1 MIERTRHSERKTE
14 SFFKK
19 PLVVALL
26 LGFCAFAGAGAWV
39 VSLVASLPN
48 PDTIAAHVVSQ
59 STKIWD
65 RTGTVLLYEIS
76 GEERRTVI
84 PFSDMT
90 DTVRKATLAAE
101 DDSFYQ
107 HPAYDIRAMI
117 RGVII
122 NPLLRGTTIQ
132 GGSTITQQLVKN
144 VFLTDQRTIVRKI
157 KEIALAVKL
166 EQIMSKDQILT
177 LYLNQIPYGSNTYG
191 IEAASQ
197 TFFEKHAKDL
207 DLAQAALLAA
217 LPNAPSRL
225 SPYGVHTD
233 EMKQR
238 QEYILDRM
246 AQLGWITQQQA
257 DQAKAEPLA
266 FAKVR
271 YGIKA
276 PHFVFYVRSLLDSI
290 YDDSYIQTSGL
301 NIVTSL
307 DWNLEQ
313 IAEKAVADGA
323 ARNDVNWH
331 ADNAALVAQD
341 PKTGE
346 ILAMAGSRDYFDT
359 AHNGNV
365 NVALQTRQPGSSFKP
380 FVYLKA
386 FSMGYTPDTILFDTS
401 TEFNA
406 RCNADGTPGPGMQP
420 SDCYHPTNYDMQF
433 RGPVSLRTSIAQ
445 SLNIPSVKLLY
456 LVGIDKA
463 IQVAQSFGI
472 TTLNKDPQY
481 YGLPLILGGGGVRL
495 LDMVGAYSVFS
506 QEGTLH
512 PQVSIL
518 KITDASGAT
527 VYQSNTQP
535 QQVFDSQYVRVL
547 NDVLSDDKSRY
558 PTFQLNGPLT
568 VPGYDVA
575 AKTGTSQDYRDAW
588 TIGYS
593 PTLVAG
599 VWVGNN
605 DYSPMHKGGAG
616 GLAAAPI
623 WNDFMKQ
630 ALPQFPNESFAP
642 DQYTD
647 SQKTMLDGHYVGQTP
662 SGPQIHSILYWVNK
676 DDPLGAPPQDSTTD
690 PQYQH
695 WEYGIQTWLSEHAS
709 SLDLSQAFSQIS
721 ASPILQPGIKF
732 LEPSASMI
740 LHGGASLKVSFTV
753 QQQNTGRV
761 DLSFNGQQIISFT
774 PSPDNTYSL
783 FFAPQNIQQVNT
795 VLVTAYDAQNKPVQA
810 SLTLQGQP

>member
-1 MIERTRHSERKTE
+1 M
-14 SFFKK
+14 
-19 PLVVALL
+19 VALV
-26 LGFCAFAGAGAWV
+26 LGFCGFVGAGIWI
-39 VSLVASLPN
+39 VSLVISLPN
-48 PDTIAAHVVSQ
+48 PDTIAAHIVTQ

-65 RTGTVLLYEIS
+65 RTGSVLLYEIS
-76 GEERRTVI
+76 GEERRTII
-84 PFSDMT
+84 PFSDIP
-90 DTVRKATLAAE
+90 DVVRKATLAAE
-101 DDSFYQ
+101 DDGFYQ
-107 HPAYDIRAMI
+107 HPAYDIKAMI

-144 VFLTDQRTIVRKI
+144 AFLTDQRTIVRKI

-166 EQIMSKDQILT
+166 EQIMSKDQILA

-238 QEYILDRM
+238 QSYILDRM

-257 DQAKAEPLA
+257 DQAKAEPLP
-266 FAKVR
+266 FAKVQ
-271 YGIKA
+271 YSIKA

-290 YDDSYIQTSGL
+290 YNDSYIQTSGL
-301 NIVTSL
+301 NIITSL

-331 ADNAALVAQD
+331 ADNAALVAQN

-386 FSMGYTPDTILFDTS
+386 FSMGYTPDTMLFDVP

-406 RCNADGTPGPGMQP
+406 RCNADMTPGPGMKP
-420 SDCYHPTNYDMQF
+420 TDCYHPTNYDMKF
-433 RGPVSLRTSIAQ
+433 RGPVSLRSSLAQ
-445 SLNIPSVKLLY
+445 SLNVPSVKLLY

-472 TTLNKDPQY
+472 TTLNQDPQY

-506 QEGTLH
+506 QEGTLN
-512 PQVSIL
+512 PQVAIL
-518 KITDASGAT
+518 KITDANGAT
-527 VYQSNTQP
+527 LYQSNTQP
-535 QQVFDSQYVRVL
+535 QQVFDPQYVRVL

-558 PTFQLNGPLT
+558 PTFAPNGPLT

-605 DYSPMHKGGAG
+605 NYSPMHKGGAG
-616 GLAAAPI
+616 GFAAAPI

-630 ALPQFPNESFAP
+630 ALPQFPNESFTP

-647 SQKTMLDGHYVGQTP
+647 SQKPMLDNNYVGQTP
-662 SGPQIHSILYWVNK
+662 SGPQIHDILYWVNK
-676 DDPLGAPPQDSTTD
+676 DDPLGPAPQDPAAD

-695 WEYGIQTWLSEHAS
+695 WEYSVQTWLSENAS
-709 SLDLSQAFSQIS
+709 SLDLSKAFSQ
-721 ASPILQPGIKF
+721 ASPSPAPQSGIQF
-732 LEPSASMI
+732 IEPSASI
-740 LHGGASLKVSFTV
+740 VLQGGASLKVSFTV
-753 QQQNTGRV
+753 QQQNTSRV
-761 DLSFNGQQIISFT
+761 DLSFNGQHIISFS
-774 PSPDNTYSL
+774 PSSDNTYSL
-783 FFAPQNIQQVNT
+783 FFAPQNIQQTNT
-795 VLVTAYDAQNKPVQA
+795 VLVTAFDAQNNKAQA
-810 SLTLQGQP
+810 SLVLQGQP

>member
-1 MIERTRHSERKTE
+1 MTDHSSQGASKP
-14 SFFKK
+14 FFKK
-19 PLVVALL
+19 PLIVALL
-26 LGFCAFAGAGAWV
+26 AGFCGFAGVSIWI
-39 VSLVASLPN
+39 VSLITSLPN
-48 PDTIAAHVVSQ
+48 PDTITTHVATQ

-65 RTGTVLLYEIS
+65 RTGTVLLYEVS
-76 GEERRTVI
+76 GEERRTII
-84 PFSDMT
+84 PFSDMP
-90 DTVRKATLAAE
+90 DVVRKATLAAE
-101 DDSFYQ
+101 DDGFYQ
-107 HPAYDIRAMI
+107 HPAYDIRSMI

-144 VFLTDQRTIVRKI
+144 AFLTDQRTIVRKI

-166 EQIMSKDQILT
+166 EEIMSKDQILA

-238 QEYILDRM
+238 QSYILDRM
-246 AQLGWITQQQA
+246 AELGWVSKQEAQN
-257 DQAKAEPLA
+257 AKAEQLT
-266 FAKVR
+266 FAKVQHS
-271 YGIKA
+271 IKA

-290 YDDSYIQTSGL
+290 YNDSYIQTNGL
-301 NIVTSL
+301 NIITTL

-331 ADNAALVAQD
+331 ADNAALVAQN

-365 NVALQTRQPGSSFKP
+365 NVALQVRQPGSSFKP
-380 FVYLKA
+380 FVYLKS
-386 FSMGYTPDTILFDTS
+386 FSMGYTPDTILFDVP

-406 RCNADGTPGPGMQP
+406 RCNADGTPGNGMQQ
-420 SDCYHPTNYDMQF
+420 SDCYHPNNYDMQF
-433 RGPVSLRTSIAQ
+433 RGPVSLRSSLAQ
-445 SLNIPSVKLLY
+445 SLNVPSVKLLY
-456 LVGIDKA
+456 LVGVDKA
-463 IQVAQSFGI
+463 IQTAQSFGI
-472 TTLNKDPQY
+472 TTLDKDPQY

-506 QEGTLH
+506 QEGTLN
-512 PQVSIL
+512 PQVAIL
-518 KITDASGAT
+518 KITDANGA
-527 VYQSNTQP
+527 VLYQSNTQP
-535 QQVFDSQYVRVL
+535 QQVFDSQYVRTL

-558 PTFQLNGPLT
+558 PTFQPNGPLT

-630 ALPQFPNESFAP
+630 ALPQFPNESFAT

-647 SQKTMLDGHYVGQTP
+647 SPKPMLDGKYVGQTA
-662 SGPQIHSILYWVNK
+662 SGPQIHSILYWINK
-676 DDPLGAPPQDSTTD
+676 DDPLGAAPENQSTDS
-690 PQYQH
+690 QYQH
-695 WEYGIQTWLSEHAS
+695 WEYGVQTWLMQHAS
-709 SLDLSQAFSQIS
+709 SLDLSQAFSSSQPSPVPQDSIQFIEP
-721 ASPILQPGIKF
+721 ASSEVLR
-732 LEPSASMI
+732 
-740 LHGGASLKVSFTV
+740 GGASLKVSFKV
-753 QQQNTGRV
+753 NQQNTARV
-761 DLSFNGQQIISFT
+761 DLSFNGKRIISFA
-774 PSPDNTYSL
+774 PSTDNMYSL
-783 FFAPQNIQQVNT
+783 FFAPQDIQSVNT
-795 VLVTAYDAQNKPVQA
+795 VLVTAYDTQSKSLQA
-810 SLTLQGQP
+810 SLVLQGQP

>member
-1 MIERTRHSERKTE
+1 MSEHISEHMAKRKY
-14 SFFKK
+14 SFKK
-19 PLVVALL
+19 PLLVALL
-26 LGFCAFAGAGAWV
+26 LGFCGFLGTGTWI

-48 PDTIAAHVVSQ
+48 PDTIAAHVVTQ

-65 RTGTVLLYEIS
+65 HTGTVLLYEIS
-76 GEERRTVI
+76 GEERRTII
-84 PFSDMT
+84 PFSDMP
-90 DTVRKATLAAE
+90 DVVRKATLAAE

-107 HPAYDIRAMI
+107 HPAYDIKAMI

-166 EQIMSKDQILT
+166 EQVMSKDQILA
-177 LYLNQIPYGSNTYG
+177 LYLNQIPYGSNAYG

-197 TFFEKHAKDL
+197 TIFEKHAKDL

-246 AQLGWITQQQA
+246 AALGWISPQQA
-257 DQAKAEPLA
+257 KDAKMEQLT
-266 FAKVR
+266 FAKVQHS
-271 YGIKA
+271 IKA

-290 YDDSYIQTSGL
+290 YNDSYIQTSGL
-301 NIVTSL
+301 NIITSL
-307 DWNLEQ
+307 DWNLQQ
-313 IAEKAVADGA
+313 IAEKAVAQGA

-341 PKTGE
+341 PKTGQ

-359 AHNGNV
+359 AHDGNV

-386 FSMGYTPDTILFDTS
+386 FSMGYTPDTMLFDTP

-406 RCNADGTPGPGMQP
+406 RCNDDGTPGPGMQQ

-433 RGPVSLRTSIAQ
+433 RGPVSLRTSLAQ

-463 IQVAQSFGI
+463 IQTAQSFGI
-472 TTLNKDPQY
+472 TTLNQDPQY

-506 QEGTLH
+506 QEGTLN
-512 PQVSIL
+512 PQVAIL
-518 KITDASGAT
+518 KITDSNGAT
-527 VYQSNTQP
+527 LYEPHTTP
-535 QQVFDSQYVRVL
+535 QQVFDPQYVRIL

-558 PTFQLNGPLT
+558 PTFAPNGPLT

-575 AKTGTSQDYRDAW
+575 AKTGTSEDYRDAW

-605 DYSPMHKGGAG
+605 NYSPMHKGGAG

-630 ALPQFPNESFAP
+630 ALPEFPNESFTP
-642 DQYTD
+642 DQYVD
-647 SQKTMLDGHYVGQTP
+647 SPKPMLNGHYVGQTA

-676 DDPLGAPPQDSTTD
+676 QDPLGPLPQDPASD

-695 WEYGIQTWLSEHAS
+695 WEYSTQAWLSQHAS
-709 SLDLSQAFSQIS
+709 SLDLSQAYIQ
-721 ASPILQPGIKF
+721 ASTAPAAQTIQFI
-732 LEPSASMI
+732 EPSPNGVIQQGS
-740 LHGGASLKVSFTV
+740 SLKVSFTV
-753 QQQNTGRV
+753 EQHNTSRV
-761 DLSFNGQQIISFT
+761 DLLFNGQHIISFA
-774 PSPDNTYSL
+774 PSSDNTYSL
-783 FFAPQNIQQVNT
+783 FFAPQNIQQTNT
-795 VLVTAYDAQNKPVQA
+795 ILVKAYDAQNNALQA
-810 SLTLQGQP
+810 SITLQGQP

>member
-1 MIERTRHSERKTE
+1 M
-14 SFFKK
+14 
-19 PLVVALL
+19 
-26 LGFCAFAGAGAWV
+26 LGFCGFAGASIWII
-39 VSLVASLPN
+39 SLIVSLPN
-48 PDTIAAHVVSQ
+48 PDTIAAHVVTQ

-76 GEERRTVI
+76 GEERRTII
-84 PFSDMT
+84 PFSDIP
-90 DTVRKATLAAE
+90 DVVRKATLAAE

-107 HPAYDIRAMI
+107 HPAYDIKAMI

-144 VFLTDQRTIVRKI
+144 AFLTDQRTIVRKI

-166 EQIMSKDQILT
+166 EQIMSKDQILA

-257 DQAKAEPLA
+257 DQAKAEPLP
-266 FAKVR
+266 FAKVQ
-271 YGIKA
+271 YSIKA

-290 YDDSYIQTSGL
+290 YNDSYIQTSGL
-301 NIVTSL
+301 NIITSL

-386 FSMGYTPDTILFDTS
+386 FSMGYTPDTMLFDAP

-406 RCNADGTPGPGMQP
+406 RCNADGTPGPGMKP
-420 SDCYHPTNYDMQF
+420 SDCYHPTNYDMKF
-433 RGPVSLRTSIAQ
+433 RGPVSLRSSLAQ
-445 SLNIPSVKLLY
+445 SLNVPSVKLLY

-472 TTLNKDPQY
+472 TTLNQDPQY

-512 PQVSIL
+512 PQVAIL
-518 KITDASGAT
+518 KITDANGAT
-527 VYQSNTQP
+527 LYQSDTQP
-535 QQVFDSQYVRVL
+535 QQVFDPQYVRIL

-558 PTFQLNGPLT
+558 PTFAPNGPLT

-605 DYSPMHKGGAG
+605 NYSPMHKGGAG
-616 GLAAAPI
+616 GFAAAPI

-630 ALPQFPNESFAP
+630 ALPQFPNESFTP

-647 SQKTMLDGHYVGQTP
+647 SQKPMLDDNYVGETP
-662 SGPQIHSILYWVNK
+662 FGPQIHNILYWVNK
-676 DDPLGAPPQDSTTD
+676 DDPLGPAPQDPAAD

-695 WEYGIQTWLSEHAS
+695 WEYGAQTWLSEHAA
-709 SLDLSQAFSQIS
+709 SLDLSKAFSQAS
-721 ASPILQPGIKF
+721 ASPVPQSGIQFIEPSPSTILQN
-732 LEPSASMI
+732 
-740 LHGGASLKVSFTV
+740 GASLKVSFTV
-753 QQQNTGRV
+753 QQQDTSRI
-761 DLSFNGQQIISFT
+761 DLSFNGQHIISFS
-774 PSPDNTYSL
+774 PSSDNTYSL
-783 FFAPQNIQQVNT
+783 FFAPQNIQQTNT
-795 VLVTAYDAQNKPVQA
+795 VLVTAFDAHNNSIQA
-810 SLTLQGQP
+810 HLVLQGQP